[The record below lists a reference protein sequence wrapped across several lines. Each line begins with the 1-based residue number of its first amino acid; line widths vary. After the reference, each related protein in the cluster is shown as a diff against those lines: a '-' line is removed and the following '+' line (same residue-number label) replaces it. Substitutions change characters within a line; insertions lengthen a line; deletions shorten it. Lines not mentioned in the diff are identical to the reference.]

1 MNYIINPSWFYWLG
15 VVESMR
21 CFMIAAFIIS
31 IALIVVSLMKKSNN
45 FIDEKIIIPMNISM
59 IREFPDISD
68 DERKTAQFFTKALK
82 IAIGVLVISG
92 LILMFVPSK
101 ETLIEMMIAKQ
112 ATYENATWTLD
123 ALKSAVDYV
132 IQAMQSLK

>member
-21 CFMIAAFIIS
+21 YFMIAAFIIS
-31 IALIVVSLMKKSNN
+31 IAAIIVS
-45 FIDEKIIIPMNISM
+45 IIIVPVDMRM
-59 IREFPDISD
+59 IRDFPDMSD
-68 DERKTAQFFTKALK
+68 DERKSVQFFTKVLK
-82 IAIGVLVISG
+82 AAIWALVISG
-92 LILMFVPSK
+92 LILLFVPSK

>member
-21 CFMIAAFIIS
+21 GFMVAAFIVS
-31 IALIVVSLMKKSNN
+31 IVVVVASA
-45 FIDEKIIIPMNISM
+45 IIIPMNISM
-59 IREFPDISD
+59 IREFPDMSD
-68 DERKTAQFFTKALK
+68 DERKTVQFFTKALK
-82 IAIGVLVISG
+82 IAIGALVISG
-92 LILMFVPSK
+92 LVLVFVPSK

-132 IQAMQSLK
+132 IQAIQSLK

>member
-21 CFMIAAFIIS
+21 YFMIAAFIIS
-31 IALIVVSLMKKSNN
+31 IAAIIVS
-45 FIDEKIIIPMNISM
+45 IIIVPVDMRM
-59 IREFPDISD
+59 IRDFPDMSD
-68 DERKTAQFFTKALK
+68 DERKSVQFFTKVLK
-82 IAIGVLVISG
+82 AAIWALVISG
-92 LILMFVPSK
+92 LILLFAPSK

-132 IQAMQSLK
+132 IQAIQSLK

>member
-21 CFMIAAFIIS
+21 YFMIAAFIIS
-31 IALIVVSLMKKSNN
+31 IAAIIVA
-45 FIDEKIIIPMNISM
+45 IIIVPVDMRM
-59 IREFPDISD
+59 IRDFPDMSD
-68 DERKTAQFFTKALK
+68 DERKSIQFFTKVLK
-82 IAIGVLVISG
+82 AAIWALVISG
-92 LILMFVPSK
+92 LILLFVPSK
-101 ETLIEMMIAKQ
+101 ETIIGMMIAKQ

-132 IQAMQSLK
+132 IQAIQSLK

>member
-21 CFMIAAFIIS
+21 GFMLAVFIVSIVAIGAA
-31 IALIVVSLMKKSNN
+31 L
-45 FIDEKIIIPMNISM
+45 IIIPVNVKM
-59 IREFPDISD
+59 IQDYPNMCDFEK
-68 DERKTAQFFTKALK
+68 KTVQFFTKALK
-82 IAIGVLVISG
+82 VAIGALVISG

-101 ETLIEMMIAKQ
+101 ETLIEIMIAKQ
-112 ATYENATWTLD
+112 ATYENATWTVD

-132 IQAMQSLK
+132 IQAIQSLK

>member
-21 CFMIAAFIIS
+21 HFMVAAFIVS
-31 IALIVVSLMKKSNN
+31 IVVVVVSA
-45 FIDEKIIIPMNISM
+45 IIIPMNMSM
-59 IREFPDISD
+59 IHEFPDISD
-68 DERKTAQFFTKALK
+68 DERKTVQFFTKALK
-82 IAIGVLVISG
+82 IAIGVLIISG
-92 LILMFVPSK
+92 LVLVFVPSK
-101 ETLIEMMIAKQ
+101 ETLIEMMISKQ

-132 IQAMQSLK
+132 IQAIQSLK

>member
-21 CFMIAAFIIS
+21 YFMIAAFIIS
-31 IALIVVSLMKKSNN
+31 IAAIIVA
-45 FIDEKIIIPMNISM
+45 IIIVPVDMRM
-59 IREFPDISD
+59 IRDFPDMSD
-68 DERKTAQFFTKALK
+68 DERKSVRFFTKVLK
-82 IAIGVLVISG
+82 AAIWALVISG
-92 LILMFVPSK
+92 LILLFVPSK

-112 ATYENATWTLD
+112 ATYENANWTLD

-132 IQAMQSLK
+132 IQAIQSLK

>member
-21 CFMIAAFIIS
+21 YFMIAAFIIS
-31 IALIVVSLMKKSNN
+31 IAAIIVA
-45 FIDEKIIIPMNISM
+45 IIIVPVDMRM
-59 IREFPDISD
+59 IRDFPDMSN
-68 DERKTAQFFTKALK
+68 DERKSVQFFTKVLK
-82 IAIGVLVISG
+82 AAIWALVISG
-92 LILMFVPSK
+92 LILLFVPSK
-101 ETLIEMMIAKQ
+101 ETIIGMMIAKQ

-132 IQAMQSLK
+132 IQAIQSLK

>member
-21 CFMIAAFIIS
+21 YFMIAAFIIS
-31 IALIVVSLMKKSNN
+31 IAAIIVA
-45 FIDEKIIIPMNISM
+45 IIIVPVDMRM
-59 IREFPDISD
+59 IRDFPDMSD
-68 DERKTAQFFTKALK
+68 DERKSVQFFTKVLK
-82 IAIGVLVISG
+82 AAIWALVISG
-92 LILMFVPSK
+92 LILLFVPSK

>member
-21 CFMIAAFIIS
+21 GFMLAVFIVSIVGIGAA
-31 IALIVVSLMKKSNN
+31 L
-45 FIDEKIIIPMNISM
+45 IIIPVDVKL
-59 IREFPDISD
+59 IRDYPDMCD
-68 DERKTAQFFTKALK
+68 FEKKTVQFFTKALK
-82 IAIGVLVISG
+82 FAIGVCIVTVLFLV
-92 LILMFVPSK
+92 FVPSK

-112 ATYENATWTLD
+112 ATYENATWTVD

-132 IQAMQSLK
+132 VQAIQSLK

>member
-21 CFMIAAFIIS
+21 YFMNAAF
-31 IALIVVSLMKKSNN
+31 VVS
-45 FIDEKIIIPMNISM
+45 IIIIIVAIAIVLVDMRM
-59 IREFPDISD
+59 INDFPTMSD
-68 DERKTAQFFTKALK
+68 DERKSVRFFTKVLK
-82 IAIGVLVISG
+82 GAIWALVISG

-112 ATYENATWTLD
+112 ATYENATWTVD
-123 ALKSAVDYV
+123 ALKNAVDYV
-132 IQAMQSLK
+132 IQAIQSLK

>member
-21 CFMIAAFIIS
+21 GFMLAVFIVSIVGIGAA
-31 IALIVVSLMKKSNN
+31 L
-45 FIDEKIIIPMNISM
+45 IIIPVDVKLIQDY
-59 IREFPDISD
+59 PDACD
-68 DERKTAQFFTKALK
+68 FEKKTVQFFTKALK
-82 IAIGVLVISG
+82 VAIGVCIVTVLFLV
-92 LILMFVPSK
+92 FVPSK

-112 ATYENATWTLD
+112 ATYENATWTVD

-132 IQAMQSLK
+132 VQAIQSLK

>member
-21 CFMIAAFIIS
+21 YFMIAAFIIS
-31 IALIVVSLMKKSNN
+31 IAAIIVS
-45 FIDEKIIIPMNISM
+45 IIIVPVDMRM
-59 IREFPDISD
+59 IRDFPDMSD
-68 DERKTAQFFTKALK
+68 DERKSVQFFTKVLKAAIWAL
-82 IAIGVLVISG
+82 VNSG
-92 LILMFVPSK
+92 LILLFVPSK

>member
-21 CFMIAAFIIS
+21 YFMIATFIIS
-31 IALIVVSLMKKSNN
+31 IAAIIVA
-45 FIDEKIIIPMNISM
+45 IIIVPVDMRM
-59 IREFPDISD
+59 IREFPDMSD
-68 DERKTAQFFTKALK
+68 DERKSVQFFTKVLK
-82 IAIGVLVISG
+82 AAIWVLVISG
-92 LILMFVPSK
+92 LILLFVPSK
-101 ETLIEMMIAKQ
+101 ETIIGMMIAKQ

-132 IQAMQSLK
+132 IQAIQSLK

>member
-21 CFMIAAFIIS
+21 YFMVAAFIIS
-31 IALIVVSLMKKSNN
+31 IAAIIVAIVIVPVDMR
-45 FIDEKIIIPMNISM
+45 M
-59 IREFPDISD
+59 IRDFPAMSD
-68 DERKTAQFFTKALK
+68 DERKSVQFFTKVLK
-82 IAIGVLVISG
+82 AAIWALVISG
-92 LILMFVPSK
+92 LILLFVPSK
-101 ETLIEMMIAKQ
+101 ETIIGMMIAKQ